1 MSLNTFS
8 RGPRDPDSRR
18 PGPVDLATLKKVLGS
33 GLTWVAVAFL
43 VLVILMFMT
52 VRVGRLT
59 GEEVGIL
66 LSRISGKITVVDKAG
81 VTIYN
86 GITTDFYKL
95 DKTLKTLRMP
105 GDRGKKPLKI
115 KTLDG
120 SDVYINLVVIYKMDS
135 SMADTVIRT
144 SGPDKAFEE
153 KWAEDYTR
161 TICRNYLGELTTEE
175 CYDSTKRSAKV
186 DLARKEVNKRLHNAF
201 GIIIDRIVIPQK
213 PRFYK
218 EYEETIKQKKL
229 ADQAVLEEQS
239 KALAAEQKQLTLIVK
254 ATNVKNVAVEAF
266 TGEMRQKMIEAE
278 AEAEKATKGADA
290 YHTQVT
296 VAAEAGLYE
305 MQKQAT
311 GILAQKK
318 AEAEGIEAMKRA
330 LEGEGGRN
338 MVKLEYAK
346 RLKDVTIT
354 GQPFVIEGR
363 TERFQYISAP
373 ASVGAIRRKR

>member
-43 VLVILMFMT
+43 VLVIFVFMT
-52 VRVGRLT
+52 IRVGRLT

-86 GITTDFYKL
+86 GITSDFYRL
-95 DKTLKTLRMP
+95 DKTVKTLNMP

-115 KTLDG
+115 KTVDG
-120 SDVYINLVVIYKMDS
+120 SDVYIDLTVIYKMDP
-135 SMADTVIRT
+135 SMAETVITT
-144 SGPDKAFEE
+144 SGPGKAFEE

-186 DLARKEVNKRLHNAF
+186 DLAREEVNKRLRSSF
-201 GIIIDRIVIPQK
+201 GIVIDRIVIPQK
-213 PRFYK
+213 PTFYK

-239 KALAAEQKQLTLIVK
+239 KALAAEQKQLTLIVT
-254 ATNVKNVAVEAF
+254 ATNVKNVAIETE
-266 TGEMRQKMIEAE
+266 TGKMRQKIIQAE

-296 VAAEAGLYE
+296 VAAEAALYE

-318 AEAEGIEAMKRA
+318 AEAEGIEAMKKA

-338 MVKLEYAK
+338 MVKFEYAK
-346 RLKDVTIT
+346 KLKGVKIT
-354 GQPFVIEGR
+354 GQPFTIQGF
-363 TERFQYISAP
+363 TERFEHLSAP
-373 ASVGAIRRKR
+373 ASRGRKR